1 MNENRK
7 KMFRSLAHAKY
18 RRMHRLF
25 LVEGAHAVEELLK
38 SDWSVESVMASNPEA
53 YSGLISSTRD
63 TGIEQ
68 VSQKDL
74 NRIATTTTPQD
85 ILAVARIPEN
95 DLRNILLQDRILIAD
110 GLKDPANM
118 GTIIR
123 TAAAFGFGA
132 IITTAG
138 SVDIFNPKVVRATQG
153 AMFAIDIARR
163 ITIKEILGRLHGS
176 HTIYALSAGGDTD
189 LREIRIDRQA
199 ALIIGAEI
207 AGVSEQFLRA
217 TEHKVR
223 ISISTTVESLNAAV
237 AAGIAMF
244 LFSRSDI

>member
-1 MNENRK
+1 MNENK
-7 KMFRSLAHAKY
+7 KKIFRSLAHAKY
-18 RRMHRLF
+18 RRMHGLF
-25 LVEGAHAVEELLK
+25 LVESAHAVEELLK
-38 SDWSVESVMASNPEA
+38 SNWRVESVMASDPGA
-53 YSGLISSTRD
+53 YSDLIFNNRD
-63 TGIEQ
+63 LRIEK

-74 NRIATTTTPQD
+74 SRISTTSTPQG

-95 DLRNILLQDRILIAD
+95 DLKNISLHDRILIAD

-132 IITTAG
+132 FITPAG

-153 AMFAIDIARR
+153 AMFATDIAQR
-163 ITIKEILGRLHGS
+163 ITVRDILGRFHRS
-176 HTIYALSAGGDTD
+176 HTIYALSARGDVN

-199 ALIIGAEI
+199 ALVVGAEI

-217 TEHKVR
+217 AHHKVR
-223 ISISTTVESLNAAV
+223 IPISTTVESLNAAV
-237 AAGIAMF
+237 AAGIAMY
-244 LFSRSDI
+244 LFSRG

>member
-38 SDWSVESVMASNPEA
+38 SDWNVESVMASDPEA
-53 YSGLISSTRD
+53 YSSLISSTRD
-63 TGIEQ
+63 TRIEQ

-110 GLKDPANM
+110 GLRDPANM

-163 ITIKEILGRLHGS
+163 ITIREILGRLHRS
-176 HTIYALSAGGDTD
+176 HTIYALSAGGDED
-189 LREIRIDRQA
+189 LQKIRIDRRA
-199 ALIIGAEI
+199 ALIVGAEI
-207 AGVSEQFLRA
+207 AGVSEQLLKVSH
-217 TEHKVR
+217 HKVR
-223 ISISTTVESLNAAV
+223 IPISTTVESLNAAV

>member
-1 MNENRK
+1 MNENKK

-18 RRMHRLF
+18 RRMHGLF
-25 LVEGAHAVEELLK
+25 LVEGAHAAEELLK
-38 SDWSVESVMASNPEA
+38 SSWRVESVLASDPER
-53 YSGLISSTRD
+53 YSDLISHTRD
-63 TGIEQ
+63 IMIER

-74 NRIATTTTPQD
+74 DRIATTTTPQD

-95 DLRNILLQDRILIAD
+95 DLKSISLHDRILIAD

-132 IITTAG
+132 FITTAG

-153 AMFAIDIARR
+153 AMFAIDIAQR
-163 ITIKEILGRLHGS
+163 ISIRDVLDRLYRS
-176 HTIYALSAGGDTD
+176 HTIYALSARGDAD
-189 LREIRIDRQA
+189 LREIRIDRRA
-199 ALIIGAEI
+199 ALIVGAEI
-207 AGVSEQFLRA
+207 AGVSEQFLKA
-217 TEHKVR
+217 AHYKVR
-223 ISISTTVESLNAAV
+223 IPISATVESLNAAV

-244 LFSRSDI
+244 LFSRG